1 MKKEWLQ
8 DDFFIVNLLYYVYLY
23 YYVCSSMYSSRSYLN
38 GEIRDLKPM
47 LDSCQAQVS
56 AVVIHEHSSGV
67 EGGQGVPQERVD

>member
-1 MKKEWLQ
+1 
-8 DDFFIVNLLYYVYLY
+8 
-23 YYVCSSMYSSRSYLN
+23 MYSSRSYLN